1 MEHVLKSIQNP
12 SKINGTAFQ
21 NAFNNHPDS
30 FQNHPVVR
38 FGFLLISIA
47 PLRLVLLGPLCF
59 SIGFRFGF
67 YCVPPCFSMAPLRF
81 SIGTPS
87 FSIVFYWGPSFYHW
101 VSLRLLHRRNTWT
114 SGPPQRTTLQARPHT
129 DSKTTSPRI
138 DHIPTARPFPIGGQ
152 SLRGLMFFFYSPKA
166 RQHPDD

>member
-1 MEHVLKSIQNP
+1 MAFLCFLSFPVVCLRCSIVFCWALQYSIGSPFVLYWVLPLVSSFGPP
-12 SKINGTAFQ
+12 SYFYWVPPWVSR
-21 NAFNNHPDS
+21 FVPLVCYWFSVVCVPLFSS
-30 FQNHPVVR
+30 FPVVR

-101 VSLRLLHRRNTWT
+101 VSLRLLHRRNT
-114 SGPPQRTTLQARPHT
+114 
-129 DSKTTSPRI
+129 
-138 DHIPTARPFPIGGQ
+138 
-152 SLRGLMFFFYSPKA
+152 
-166 RQHPDD
+166 